1 MAATIITAGKEHIEA
16 VQSITHTTIQKNY
29 PYYYLKDVVD
39 FFLESHDIYSLTNSI
54 WQRKVYLLEDD
65 GVFVGTG
72 SINGYEI
79 CRLFVLPEHQGK
91 GYGSMLMDFLEK
103 KVFLNFPVITLF
115 LHTIFLQTRLQ
126 TCRILQIQNRKRRHS
141 LLPSHDTEQKNGL
154 SSS

>member
-29 PYYYLKDVVD
+29 PYYYPKDVVD

-115 LHTIFLQTRLQ
+115 LHTIFFTNAV
-126 TCRILQIQNRKRRHS
+126 TD
-141 LLPSHDTEQKNGL
+141 LPDPANTKQKAETF
-154 SSS
+154 SVTIS